1 MIIIGFFVF
10 TDWLFMFGCNGES
23 WGGDHHFE
31 EVCRVAVLRAKKI
44 RISAPLSC
52 STYEQDTNPYN
63 TNNLST
69 LRQHLLDDNVGVGSM
84 SRNGFL
90 SLTLA
95 DNEIEPDRMSDQI
108 SLFIES
114 TVE

>member
-1 MIIIGFFVF
+1 
-10 TDWLFMFGCNGES
+10 MFGCNGES

-31 EVCRVAVLRAKKI
+31 EVCRLAVLRGKKI
-44 RISAPLSC
+44 RISVPPSY
-52 STYEQDTNPYN
+52 SPYEEDTNPYS
-63 TNNLST
+63 TNDIST
-69 LRQHLLDDNVGVGSM
+69 LRQHLLVGDVFEGSI

-90 SLTLA
+90 GLALA

>member
-1 MIIIGFFVF
+1 
-10 TDWLFMFGCNGES
+10 MFGCNGES

-31 EVCRVAVLRAKKI
+31 EVCRLVVLRGKKI
-44 RISAPLSC
+44 QIAAPPSC
-52 STYEQDTNPYN
+52 TRLQPLHLQYKRHI
-63 TNNLST
+63 ST
-69 LRQHLLDDNVGVGSM
+69 LRQHLLVGDVGECSI

-90 SLTLA
+90 GLALA

>member
-1 MIIIGFFVF
+1 MNKTPTLTTQTTYQPSDNIF
-10 TDWLFMFGCNGES
+10 WMMM
-23 WGGDHHFE
+23 WGW
-31 EVCRVAVLRAKKI
+31 
-44 RISAPLSC
+44 
-52 STYEQDTNPYN
+52 
-63 TNNLST
+63 
-69 LRQHLLDDNVGVGSM
+69 GSI

-90 SLTLA
+90 GLALA

>member
-1 MIIIGFFVF
+1 MEQRKYEYIRSTKVQPLF
-10 TDWLFMFGCNGES
+10 TRHQPIQYKHINPETTSFAKVMVGDVGE
-23 WGGDHHFE
+23 
-31 EVCRVAVLRAKKI
+31 
-44 RISAPLSC
+44 
-52 STYEQDTNPYN
+52 
-63 TNNLST
+63 
-69 LRQHLLDDNVGVGSM
+69 GSI

-90 SLTLA
+90 GLALA

>member
-1 MIIIGFFVF
+1 MGNR
-10 TDWLFMFGCNGES
+10 G
-23 WGGDHHFE
+23 GGDHHFE
-31 EVCRVAVLRAKKI
+31 EVRRYGAKKI
-44 RISAPLSC
+44 QIPAPPIC

-63 TNNLST
+63 TNDLST
-69 LRQHLLDDNVGVGSM
+69 LRQHLLDDDVGEGSI

-90 SLTLA
+90 GLTLA

>member
-1 MIIIGFFVF
+1 
-10 TDWLFMFGCNGES
+10 MFGCNGES

-44 RISAPLSC
+44 RISAPPNC
-52 STYEQDTNPYN
+52 STHEQDPNPYN
-63 TNNLST
+63 TNDLST
-69 LRQHLLDDNVGVGSM
+69 LRQHLLDGDVEEGNI

-90 SLTLA
+90 GLALA